1 MSLLPDL
8 KKEKRQSD
16 NGNNDTVNGSGNN
29 VSDGDTSNSD
39 VSSTSN
45 THGLSQSDK
54 IAIGVGV
61 PTGVVTVIGVV
72 LTYLGIRRRKE
83 WRLERELVESH
94 PLPSRQAG
102 SSSSGPHNF
111 SVHQNELP

>member
-1 MSLLPDL
+1 
-8 KKEKRQSD
+8 
-16 NGNNDTVNGSGNN
+16 VNGSGNN

-72 LTYLGIRRRKE
+72 LTYLGIRAQKGMATRKRIGRISSPAIAAG
-83 WRLERELVESH
+83 WLLVVW
-94 PLPSRQAG
+94 AA
-102 SSSSGPHNF
+102 
-111 SVHQNELP
+111 